1 MMRVRPLLQSLTSR
15 VALVSSTRRRVVAAT
30 LPRAAAMTV
39 TKSSSSSSS
48 SSFST
53 KAEST
58 TSTVVEADL
67 QHKLLQRL
75 CWEAYLGSGRGST
88 TLFQSIDT
96 GATGYISREDLLV
109 FLNSVD
115 GRGVN
120 PKAFAILDVLADD
133 HRIDLREF
141 KSWLVIATKFCKSSS
156 NVAYKASL
164 EAHPH
169 LGERAPA
176 HSEYEGQYS
185 WNEVTMSQSLR
196 RMQYAVRGE
205 VVMKADKLAAE
216 GREIL
221 FTNIGNPHS

>member
-1 MMRVRPLLQSLTSR
+1 MMRVRPVVQSLATR
-15 VALVSSTRRRVVAAT
+15 VSMSITSTRTVRPLRGAA
-30 LPRAAAMTV
+30 V
-39 TKSSSSSSS
+39 TA
-48 SSFST
+48 FST
-53 KAEST
+53 QPLPSN
-58 TSTVVEADL
+58 SRNNNNISEADL

-88 TLFQSIDT
+88 TLSQSIDT
-96 GATGYISREDLLV
+96 SATGYISRQELMV

-120 PKAFAILDVLADD
+120 PKAFAILDVLAED

-141 KSWLVIATKFCKSSS
+141 KSWLVIATKFGRAT

-164 EAHPH
+164 EDHPH
-169 LGERAPA
+169 LGERQTV
-176 HSEYEGQYS
+176 SQYEGEFS